1 MSGRHGGFLDFLAEV
16 NEQFSHFN
24 VVACKQQDANPDDLP
39 IIEVVADESDNE
51 ICMIRSA
58 SPGNKDAV
66 LKLEVFHQNLR
77 NELERYPDYSL
88 MVSEWFQIDEE
99 HTGRLDMPLDSVEID
114 EDAEVLRLLF

>member
-1 MSGRHGGFLDFLAEV
+1 MSGRHDGVLNFLAEV
-16 NEQFSHFN
+16 TEQFSHFN
-24 VVACKQQDANPDDLP
+24 VVARKQQDANPEDLP

-58 SPGNKDAV
+58 SPGNEDAA
-66 LKLEVFHQNLR
+66 LELEVFHQNLR
-77 NELERYPDYSL
+77 TELEQCPDYSL

-114 EDAEVLRLLF
+114 EVAEVLRLLF